1 MTCSDHDCSTQVQD
15 DESLDQGG
23 FRGGGEKCLNAGYVL
38 KVKSA
43 RFAEK
48 LVVGRRKTKAG
59 KHDSKL

>member
-1 MTCSDHDCSTQVQD
+1 MTCSDHYCSTQVQG

-23 FRGGGEKCLNAGYVL
+23 FRGDGEKCLNAGYVL
-38 KVKSA
+38 KVKST

-48 LVVGRRKTKAG
+48 LVVRRKTKAG